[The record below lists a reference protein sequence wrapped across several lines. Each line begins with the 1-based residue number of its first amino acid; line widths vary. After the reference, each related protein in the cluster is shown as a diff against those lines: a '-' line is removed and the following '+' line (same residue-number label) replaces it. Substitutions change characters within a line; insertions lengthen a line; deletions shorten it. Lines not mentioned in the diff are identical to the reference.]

1 MMQEKKQTAIKIEIL
16 EYSYW
21 EHFKAMKDI
30 SLILPLTHPKRVK
43 IENALEDILC
53 QLKKLKNE
61 N

>member
-1 MMQEKKQTAIKIEIL
+1 MDIKIEIL

-43 IENALEDILC
+43 IGNALEDILC